1 MTTTAL
7 ATGELAATDLAAS
20 RTPTA
25 TTAESFES
33 DVPTIE
39 TAAYARTTARLER
52 NRNVYDGT
60 EAIQAAGRTYLPQ
73 FNGESAA
80 HYDARRTISAVFNGF
95 ARTVDAIEGLVC
107 EPAPTLGKDMAPEL
121 VAMAENVTGDGMHL
135 AVFTRR
141 LVRAATVD
149 GFAGILTEYPR
160 VSEADLT
167 RPGVSAAARVA
178 LAEGKAFDSADV
190 AAMGLR
196 PYFILVKVD
205 ECLPIYQA
213 VNGKRTLVMFI
224 RRYTRSSTKGR
235 FGRTSELVHDVYE
248 LTAAGVMFERWIDID
263 GKRTLVDKPTKMRNL
278 TAISWSP
285 LALGKEKGE
294 HEYKP
299 TLDDLAFLTI
309 THHRIATG
317 ILSLEEDAFVPTKW
331 RVGAPK
337 DKNGK
342 YPELVVGGEHVI
354 EIPMP
359 PQGVSLPN
367 PPVGHLSPPV
377 DVLEPAKWSLDNCK
391 AEMGAMGAAFLTP
404 QPVQETATAHRM
416 DATAEQANIGTISGD
431 TKDCL
436 ESAFGFA
443 GQYISKPGGQITMS
457 NQFTGVG
464 VDPQVLAILV
474 TNYQSDRPIVTIE
487 DVRHYLK
494 TGQLP
499 EGFDPDNTLGLLTL
513 TAQLAKDKA
522 EAARAALTAP
532 TADATNPAD
541 PTTEQQ

>member
-1 MTTTAL
+1 MATTAL
-7 ATGELAATDLAAS
+7 ATGEAAATDLAAS

-39 TAAYARTTARLER
+39 TAAYARTKARLGR
-52 NRNVYDGT
+52 NRDVFDGT
-60 EAIQAAGRTYLPQ
+60 EAIQAAGTKYLPQ

-95 ARTVDAIEGLVC
+95 SRTVDAIEGLVC
-107 EPAPTLGKDMAPEL
+107 EPEPTLSKDMPAPL
-121 VAMAENVTGDGMHL
+121 VVMWENADGAGMHG
-135 AVFTRR
+135 AVLTRR
-141 LVRAATVD
+141 LVRSSTVD

-167 RPGVSAAARVA
+167 RQGVSAAARVA
-178 LAEGKAFDSADV
+178 LAEGKPFDGADV

-205 ECLPIYQA
+205 ECLPIYET

-224 RRYTRSSTKGR
+224 RRYTMSTRKGQ

-248 LTAAGVMFERWIDID
+248 LTANGVMFERWVDVD
-263 GKRTLVDKPTKMRNL
+263 GKRTKKDGPTKMRNL
-278 TAISWSP
+278 TAIPWSP
-285 LALGKEKGE
+285 LALGKQKGD

-317 ILSLEEDAFVPTKW
+317 ILSLEEAAFVPTKW

-337 DKNGK
+337 DNKGN
-342 YPELVVGGEHVI
+342 YPELVVGSEHVI

-359 PQGVSLPN
+359 PPGVSLPN
-367 PPVGHLSPPV
+367 PPVGYLSPPV

-404 QPVQETATAHRM
+404 QPAQETATAHRM
-416 DATAEQANIGTISGD
+416 DATAEQANVATMSRD

-443 GQYISKPGGQITMS
+443 GQYIGQPGGSITMS
-457 NQFTGVG
+457 NDFTGAG
-464 VDPQVLAILV
+464 IDAQVLAILV
-474 TNYQSDRPIVTIE
+474 TNYQSDRPIVTLE

-499 EGFDPDNTLGLLTL
+499 EGFDPDNTLGLLAL